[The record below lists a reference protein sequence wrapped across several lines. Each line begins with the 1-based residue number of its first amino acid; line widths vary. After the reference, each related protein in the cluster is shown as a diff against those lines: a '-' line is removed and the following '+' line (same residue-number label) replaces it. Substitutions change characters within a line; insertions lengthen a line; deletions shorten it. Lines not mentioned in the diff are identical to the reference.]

1 MVILR
6 LNGLHVGSAVQH
18 NAVMSSFTK
27 ADPAPARPAGTSLPL
42 PLGLLAA
49 AAFLSAAG
57 ARVMDP
63 LLHVVASD
71 FATTVPAV
79 SIVVAAYTLPYGICQ
94 IFLGPLGDRFG
105 KLRVIAIA
113 LVAYTLTTGACAFA
127 SGLPMLTVL
136 RMLAGG
142 ASAAIIPI
150 GMAMIA
156 DAVSYQD
163 RQVTLS
169 RFLNGIVLAQI
180 MAGPIGG
187 VFGQYL
193 GWRGVFVLLA
203 AGAMVVSALLILRL
217 KRFPDRRGS
226 AASFS
231 MDNYATL
238 LRPGLARVILLAAMI
253 DGMVLIGSFPFMAP
267 FMHEAFGLPYAAV
280 GGVLAC
286 FGLGALIYTRLAR
299 RLVPL
304 LGEHGMVIAGAV
316 VMALG
321 VVVGMATPIWQGF
334 MLAQVMMGLGFFLLH
349 GVMQA
354 RATEMLPRARA
365 TAVASFAF
373 TLFLG
378 QSLGAL
384 AMGALI
390 AHLGYRIAFLL
401 DAAAILALGS
411 WLFWLLRRPAR

>member
-1 MVILR
+1 
-6 LNGLHVGSAVQH
+6 
-18 NAVMSSFTK
+18 MSSFLK
-27 ADPAPARPAGTSLPL
+27 AKPALAPSVSVAL

-105 KLRVIAIA
+105 KLRVITLA
-113 LVAYTLTTGACAFA
+113 LVAYALATGACALA
-127 SGLPMLTVL
+127 SGLPALTVL
-136 RMLAGG
+136 RMFAGG

-150 GMAMIA
+150 GMATIA

-180 MAGPIGG
+180 LAGPVGG

-193 GWRGVFVLLA
+193 GWRGVFVVLA
-203 AGAMVVSALLILRL
+203 AGALAVSTLLAMRLR
-217 KRFPDRRGS
+217 RFPDRRS
-226 AASFS
+226 NAATFS
-231 MDNYATL
+231 LDNYASL
-238 LRPGLARVILLAAMI
+238 LRPGLARLILLAAMI
-253 DGMVLIGSFPFMAP
+253 DGVVLMGSFPFMAP

-304 LGEHGMVIAGAV
+304 LGEHGMVIAGAG
-316 VMALG
+316 VMAAG
-321 VVVGMATPIWQGF
+321 VGIGMATPVWHGF
-334 MLAQVMMGLGFFLLH
+334 LVAQVLMGLGFFLLH
-349 GVMQA
+349 GVLQA

-390 AHLGYRIAFLL
+390 ARHGYRTAFLL

-411 WLFWLLRRPAR
+411 WLYWLLRRPAR

>member
-1 MVILR
+1 MKAMS
-6 LNGLHVGSAVQH
+6 SAV
-18 NAVMSSFTK
+18 K
-27 ADPAPARPAGTSLPL
+27 AQPALEPLAARAL
-42 PLGLLAA
+42 PLGVLAA

-71 FATTVPAV
+71 FGTTVPAV

-105 KLRVIAIA
+105 KLRVITLA
-113 LVAYTLTTGACAFA
+113 LVAYAVATGACALA
-127 SGLPMLTVL
+127 SGLPTLTVL
-136 RMLAGG
+136 RMFAGG
-142 ASAAIIPI
+142 TSAAIIPI
-150 GMAMIA
+150 GMAAIA
-156 DAVSYQD
+156 DSVSYQD

-180 MAGPIGG
+180 LAGPVGG

-203 AGAMVVSALLILRL
+203 VGAVVVSGLLAMRL
-217 KRFPDRRGS
+217 KRFPDR
-226 AASFS
+226 ASGGATFS

-238 LRPGLARVILLAAMI
+238 LRPGLARIILLAAMI
-253 DGMVLIGSFPFMAP
+253 DGVVLMGSFPFMAP

-286 FGLGALIYTRLAR
+286 FGIGALIYTRIVR

-304 LGEHGMVIAGAV
+304 LGEHGMVLAGAV
-316 VMALG
+316 VMAAG
-321 VVVGMATPIWQGF
+321 VAVGTATPVWAGF
-334 MLAQVMMGLGFFLLH
+334 LVAQVMMGLGFFLLH
-349 GVMQA
+349 GVLQA

-390 AHLGYRIAFLL
+390 FHLGYRGAFLL
-401 DAAAILALGS
+401 DGVAIVGLGS
-411 WLFWLLRRPAR
+411 WLFVLLRRQKSGRGAG

>member
-1 MVILR
+1 
-6 LNGLHVGSAVQH
+6 
-18 NAVMSSFTK
+18 MSFSVK
-27 ADPAPARPAGTSLPL
+27 PEPAPVKSVGACL

-63 LLHVVASD
+63 LLHVVAAD

-105 KLRVIAIA
+105 KLRVITIA
-113 LVAYTLTTGACAFA
+113 LMAYALTTGACALA
-127 SGLPMLTVL
+127 SGLPMLTML
-136 RMLAGG
+136 RMFAGG

-150 GMAMIA
+150 GMATIA

-180 MAGPIGG
+180 LAGPIGG

-203 AGAMVVSALLILRL
+203 AGALVVCTLLVLRM
-217 KRFPDRRGS
+217 KRVPDRRSS

-238 LRPGLARVILLAAMI
+238 LRPGLARVILLAAMV
-253 DGMVLIGSFPFMAP
+253 DGMVLMGSFPFMAP

-299 RLVPL
+299 RMVPL
-304 LGEHGMVIAGAV
+304 LGEDGMVMAGAAT
-316 VMALG
+316 MAAG
-321 VVVGMATPIWQGF
+321 VAAGVATPVWQGF
-334 MLAQVMMGLGFFLLH
+334 LLAQVMMGLGFFLLH
-349 GVMQA
+349 GVLQA

-390 AHLGYRIAFLL
+390 AHQGYRTAFLL
-401 DAAAILALGS
+401 DAVAILALGG
-411 WLFWLLRRPAR
+411 WLFWLLRRSAR